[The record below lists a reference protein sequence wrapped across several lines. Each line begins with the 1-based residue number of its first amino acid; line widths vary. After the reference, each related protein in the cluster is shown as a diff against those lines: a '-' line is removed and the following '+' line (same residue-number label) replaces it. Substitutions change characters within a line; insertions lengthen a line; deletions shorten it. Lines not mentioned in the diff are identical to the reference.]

1 MLLRSKDL
9 SHCPMEYYSIVWD
22 VSITTVYGGML
33 FRIMMHIPQRNITMQ
48 LIQRLS
54 QKNYHNLEEGCYYNF
69 SFVLRALLIVEYYSE
84 EMLYCLTTLYMS
96 DTTFFSFFVLRA
108 VCQKEYY
115 SVLVFVPQDI
125 TIFFLSFIRSST
137 ELQVIAGELPVTR
150 STLLRLL
157 NFGLV
162 YIVRCLFYIYLFK
175 L

>member
-1 MLLRSKDL
+1 MLL
-9 SHCPMEYYSIVWD
+9 
-22 VSITTVYGGML
+22 
-33 FRIMMHIPQRNITMQ
+33 Q
-48 LIQRLS
+48 
-54 QKNYHNLEEGCYYNF
+54 F

-137 ELQVIAGELPVTR
+137 ELKVIAGELPVTR